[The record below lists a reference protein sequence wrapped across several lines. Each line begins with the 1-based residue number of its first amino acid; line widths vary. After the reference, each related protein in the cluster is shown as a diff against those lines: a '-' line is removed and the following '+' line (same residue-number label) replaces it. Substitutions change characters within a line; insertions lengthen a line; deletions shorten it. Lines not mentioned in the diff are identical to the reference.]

1 MSFLIVN
8 EIGQNLRRSGDAD
21 ANLFSS
27 GEPPVCR
34 VGPTLRCCHLPR
46 RSCLPGASSLP
57 MTISRCLSGDEYLFV
72 GGV

>member
-8 EIGQNLRRSGDAD
+8 GIRQNLGRSGDVD
-21 ANLFSS
+21 MNLFPSS
-27 GEPPVCR
+27 EPPVHR
-34 VGPTLRCCHLPR
+34 VGPTLRFAIFRVVRACRGPR
-46 RSCLPGASSLP
+46 SLP

>member
-8 EIGQNLRRSGDAD
+8 GIGQNLRRSGDVD

-27 GEPPVCR
+27 GEPPVYR

-46 RSCLPGASSLP
+46 RSCLPGGQFSAYDYFTMP
-57 MTISRCLSGDEYLFV
+57 EW
-72 GGV
+72 

>member
-8 EIGQNLRRSGDAD
+8 GIGQNHRGSGDVD
-21 ANLFSS
+21 ANRFPS
-27 GEPPVCR
+27 GEPLVYR
-34 VGPTLRCCHLPR
+34 VGPTLRCCHLLR

-57 MTISRCLSGDEYLFV
+57 MTISRCLRGDEYLFV